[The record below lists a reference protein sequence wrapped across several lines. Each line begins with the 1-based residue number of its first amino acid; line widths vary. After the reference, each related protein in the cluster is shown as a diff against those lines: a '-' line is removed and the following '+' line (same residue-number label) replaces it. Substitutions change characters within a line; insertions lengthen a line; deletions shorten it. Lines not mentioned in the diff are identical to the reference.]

1 LKQKRSLKEAVMCLR
16 KRTDEVAVVA
26 SAAAAAAAA
35 APPSSSP
42 LRLSPSAA
50 QEHSLSSVSQL
61 YCFELASS
69 SLK

>member
-35 APPSSSP
+35 PPSSSA